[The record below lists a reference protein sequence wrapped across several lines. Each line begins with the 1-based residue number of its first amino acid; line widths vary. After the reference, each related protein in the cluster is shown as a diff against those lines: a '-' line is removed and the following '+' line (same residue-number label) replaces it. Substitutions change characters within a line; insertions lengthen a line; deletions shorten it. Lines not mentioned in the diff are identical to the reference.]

1 LLGAGA
7 GLWAVVYNRRPRR
20 NVVTTLEIER
30 FPPPNTRL
38 GVRTVDWMRLRAAE
52 QLEGKP
58 VWCIAVAPTEAAA
71 ADALARRLLAVR
83 EIGIAPR
90 RATLEPGQPLI
101 GLLERLDAML
111 RGVTMLAP
119 AFGRDDE
126 DAYSTGRQ
134 QADALIP
141 GEVRA
146 GDVVVLHDPIAAAL
160 APAIR
165 ERGAHAVWQP
175 SIGRWEGNA
184 VAAWRFLH
192 RTRPALDAYLTGW
205 RPARSESLGRTAVAA
220 YISSRRVLAA
230 KEAEA
235 ADPDQPDENLV
246 WTTALADV
254 VMDDRAERVGG
265 KLHARPSIPAH

>member
-1 LLGAGA
+1 
-7 GLWAVVYNRRPRR
+7 
-20 NVVTTLEIER
+20 
-30 FPPPNTRL
+30 
-38 GVRTVDWMRLRAAE
+38 
-52 QLEGKP
+52 
-58 VWCIAVAPTEAAA
+58 
-71 ADALARRLLAVR
+71 
-83 EIGIAPR
+83 
-90 RATLEPGQPLI
+90 
-101 GLLERLDAML
+101 ML

-119 AFGRDDE
+119 GFGRDDE

-184 VAAWRFLH
+184 TAAWQFLH
-192 RTRPALDAYLTGW
+192 RTRPDLDAYVTGW
-205 RPARSESLGRTAVAA
+205 RSARITSLGRTGVAA
-220 YISSRRVLAA
+220 YISARRVIEA
-230 KEAEA
+230 KEADA
-235 ADPDQPDENLV
+235 ANPDQPNENLV

-254 VMDDRAERVGG
+254 VTEDRAERVGG
-265 KLHARPSIPAH
+265 KLQARPSIPVR